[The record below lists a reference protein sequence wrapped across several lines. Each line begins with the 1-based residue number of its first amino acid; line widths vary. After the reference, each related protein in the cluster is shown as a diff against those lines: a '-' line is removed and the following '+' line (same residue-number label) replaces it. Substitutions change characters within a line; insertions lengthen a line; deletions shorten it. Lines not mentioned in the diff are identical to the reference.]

1 MLPERGS
8 KQQQQQLGHKESRRT
23 RSKRSVHES
32 EMSKVAPKGT
42 KYRPSSA
49 ALPAAVP
56 HRPCRRA
63 PPHPPP
69 PQHPARRR
77 MAAQAPAATPQSR
90 RWASDTTLRR
100 RACASPTLSMRA
112 LPARAPCGRRLNTP
126 SEPAGGSLLPSPAPS
141 SAGRSSAI
149 IAGCTDGTTVREWL
163 LALSC
168 RDHVVWASPVND
180 CGSRMSDQPIFRS
193 LPVV

>member
-1 MLPERGS
+1 MPS
-8 KQQQQQLGHKESRRT
+8 
-23 RSKRSVHES
+23 
-32 EMSKVAPKGT
+32 
-42 KYRPSSA
+42 PSSA

-77 MAAQAPAATPQSR
+77 MAAASSAVAPQSR
-90 RWASDTTLRR
+90 RRASDTTLRR

-126 SEPAGGSLLPSPAPS
+126 FEPAGGSSYRPRPLQRGAQQRHHRWLYGCTPVI
-141 SAGRSSAI
+141 AGRSRRPSHFSQSP
-149 IAGCTDGTTVREWL
+149 DGDAPARM
-163 LALSC
+163 A
-168 RDHVVWASPVND
+168 
-180 CGSRMSDQPIFRS
+180 GSRMAGFGDGWQDCQCLQIVPPRVRALAPRVPRCIPTLKQRYTTD
-193 LPVV
+193 

>member
-1 MLPERGS
+1 MLPERGN
-8 KQQQQQLGHKESRRT
+8 KQQQQQLSQKESRRP

-32 EMSKVAPKGT
+32 EMPKVAPKGT
-42 KYRPSSA
+42 KHRPSSA

-77 MAAQAPAATPQSR
+77 MAAASSAVAPQSR
-90 RWASDTTLRR
+90 RQASDIALRR

-112 LPARAPCGRRLNTP
+112 LPALTPCARRLNTP
-126 SEPAGGSLLPSPAPS
+126 SEPARGSSYRPRPLQRGAQQRHHRWLYQSFHQSLLVARGAPV
-141 SAGRSSAI
+141 I
-149 IAGCTDGTTVREWL
+149 FPTHLNFDL
-163 LALSC
+163 K
-168 RDHVVWASPVND
+168 ND
-180 CGSRMSDQPIFRS
+180 PHSRGGPDSRG
-193 LPVV
+193 